1 MRKKWIAAGIG
12 MIMAVS
18 LTGCSGKLSN
28 DYAEWAVS
36 GKERQERIGEKE
48 MRKKWIAAGIGMI
61 MAVSLTGC
69 SGKLS
74 NDYVT
79 KLSNDYVTINQYKG
93 LEVSKV
99 EKTEVTDEMVENTI
113 NSYLTADQTKTEI
126 TDRAAEL
133 GDTVDIDY
141 TGTMDGVAFDGGSA
155 TGAMLELGSGSFI
168 GATDSYKGFEE
179 QIVGHNSGETFTI
192 TVQFPSDYPKA
203 DFSDKVADFEIKLNK
218 IYEVKTPELT
228 DEWVQTMSEESK
240 TVEEFKKE
248 IREKMEKN
256 VEEFKKEIREK
267 MEKNIQASA
276 DGQLQQAVMEAFLE
290 QTEVKKLPQDQVDE
304 QYKSIE
310 GTYQKMAEAYGV
322 EFAEF
327 LSGYMNMTEEQ
338 FKEQAQEVAETAVKR
353 DLACK
358 LLAEKK
364 NLEPS
369 DKEYEE
375 MAETY
380 AKQSNYED
388 VESFKKEVGEDVV
401 KSAVL
406 QQKVVEYLAD
416 NCVQVEPSDSEK

>member
-1 MRKKWIAAGIG
+1 MRSIERGRVRELFRLAIRRAKRAEGKCEAFSEAA
-12 MIMAVS
+12 S
-18 LTGCSGKLSN
+18 
-28 DYAEWAVS
+28 EWAVS

-69 SGKLS
+69 SG
-74 NDYVT
+74 

-256 VEEFKKEIREK
+256 AQSSV
-267 MEKNIQASA
+267 

-290 QTEVKKLPQDQVDE
+290 KTEVKKLPQEQVDE

-310 GTYQKMAEAYGV
+310 ETYQKMAEAYGV

-388 VESFKKEVGEDVV
+388 VETFKKEVGEDVV

-416 NCVQVEPSDSEK
+416 NCVQVEPSDSGM

>member
-18 LTGCSGKLSN
+18 LTGCSG
-28 DYAEWAVS
+28 
-36 GKERQERIGEKE
+36 
-48 MRKKWIAAGIGMI
+48 
-61 MAVSLTGC
+61 
-69 SGKLS
+69 
-74 NDYVT
+74 

-155 TGAMLELGSGSFI
+155 TGAMLELGSGSFT

-256 VEEFKKEIREK
+256 AQSSV
-267 MEKNIQASA
+267 

-290 QTEVKKLPQDQVDE
+290 KTEVKKLPQEQVDE

-310 GTYQKMAEAYGV
+310 ETYQKMAEAYGV

-388 VESFKKEVGEDVV
+388 VETFKKEVGEDVV